1 MNGLSDVRLVLRAQE
16 LLTEQERAGAVSTAV
31 PRAPELGRMGLF
43 WHRLRTRRM
52 LLELTPD
59 ELRDVGLTRSEALAE
74 GLKPFWRD

>member
-1 MNGLSDVRLVLRAQE
+1 
-16 LLTEQERAGAVSTAV
+16 
-31 PRAPELGRMGLF
+31 MGLF